1 MLSISLDYIGSVNVV
16 HRDIKPANILISSIG
31 DKKVFKLTDFGIS
44 YNDYESKWTT
54 LNQSKTL
61 FYASLEQMDDQEAH
75 PSFDVWALGI
85 TIYQLMAGKLPYVAK
100 ITKIVEEIILKQRD
114 PLPST
119 YSKEL
124 IDLVNKLLEL
134 KQQDRI

>member
-1 MLSISLDYIGSVNVV
+1 MDWFKSDDNKPCIVLEYCEGNLEDAYKKRMEQGVSFTEKEIIRILTMLSISLDYIGSVNVV

-61 FYASLEQMDDQEAH
+61 FYASLE
-75 PSFDVWALGI
+75 
-85 TIYQLMAGKLPYVAK
+85 
-100 ITKIVEEIILKQRD
+100 
-114 PLPST
+114 
-119 YSKEL
+119 
-124 IDLVNKLLEL
+124 
-134 KQQDRI
+134 